1 MAAHTDVGDMGRWW
15 WRCFC
20 SRESEVLAV
29 ESLRCLHLQ
38 GARVARV
45 LQMTAV
51 TPRNRER

>member
-1 MAAHTDVGDMGRWW
+1 MGRWW
-15 WRCFC
+15 WCCFC